1 MFEKNL
7 NFFFFKESYNKSNLD
22 EPHLEEKY
30 RKKIVVIKKQ
40 KTSYMGEKCTLVM
53 VQDITAFHMV
63 DKAIKDN

>member
-1 MFEKNL
+1 
-7 NFFFFKESYNKSNLD
+7 LD
-22 EPHLEEKY
+22 EPHLEEQY